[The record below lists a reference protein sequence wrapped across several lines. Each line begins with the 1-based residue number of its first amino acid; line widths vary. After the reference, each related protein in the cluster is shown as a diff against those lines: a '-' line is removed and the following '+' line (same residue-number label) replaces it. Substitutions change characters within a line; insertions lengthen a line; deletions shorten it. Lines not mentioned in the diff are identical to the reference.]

1 MRSKIFHDC
10 IVHINFISIENDFFD
25 SLDDNGNTDM
35 AVDNW
40 DIDQNFQPFDA
51 DVDIK
56 PMKFETME
64 SFLNIIVKVSN
75 LI

>member
-1 MRSKIFHDC
+1 MNYI
-10 IVHINFISIENDFFD
+10 IVHINFISTENDFFD
-25 SLDDNGNTDM
+25 SLDDNDNTDM

-64 SFLNIIVKVSN
+64 SFEVGAECQVKVVK
-75 LI
+75 